1 MKSLITKGLL
11 VASLVLT
18 ANAAMAANIQTHKH
32 PLAIRH
38 VVSRPL
44 PAQPDTDIG
53 QLFQSLF
60 SGGLPVQYAGRSSHR
75 SSGFSSGSPSYDSS
89 PSVDTS
95 SAASDSSQAASDMQS
110 LNDENA
116 LNASTAEAEQQ
127 NEAAQ
132 AAAIQ
137 TEINANN

>member
-38 VVSRPL
+38 VASRPL
-44 PAQPDTDIG
+44 PAQPNTDIG

-60 SGGLPVQYAGRSSHR
+60 SGGLPMQYAGRSSHR
-75 SSGFSSGSPSYDSS
+75 SSGFSSDSPSYDSS
-89 PSVDTS
+89 PSVDT
-95 SAASDSSQAASDMQS
+95 SSQAASDMQS

-116 LNASTAEAEQQ
+116 LNASTAAAEQQ